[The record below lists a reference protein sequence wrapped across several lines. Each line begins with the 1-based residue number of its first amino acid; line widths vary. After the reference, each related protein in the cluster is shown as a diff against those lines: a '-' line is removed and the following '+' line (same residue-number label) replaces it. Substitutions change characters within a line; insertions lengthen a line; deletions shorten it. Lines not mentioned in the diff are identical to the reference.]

1 MGELAQRACAMK
13 VGVSVVEVE
22 RNGMNALNLYV
33 NVEHGKSS
41 RAVSPGRA
49 GGVKAFA
56 SNIDVHGV
64 RGIQAGYQKDQ
75 PQQQQQQ
82 QQPQQQQRG
91 GEIESMSAA
100 ELKQVLYSHYST
112 AGNLSQEDRQ
122 VCVAERVSGIRRL
135 HNMQAENPLEV
146 LGASVWRPRMKT
158 QFLVE

>member
-1 MGELAQRACAMK
+1 MG
-13 VGVSVVEVE
+13 
-22 RNGMNALNLYV
+22 
-33 NVEHGKSS
+33 SS

-82 QQPQQQQRG
+82 QPQQQQRG
-91 GEIESMSAA
+91 GGIESMSAA

-122 VCVAERVSGIRRL
+122 EFLEIVQEVQDRDELLELC
-135 HNMQAENPLEV
+135 HNEGLSDATDNI
-146 LGASVWRPRMKT
+146 
-158 QFLVE
+158 

>member
-1 MGELAQRACAMK
+1 MGTAPAPAPAIRRPPAPTLKTYFDEGAFDQAAARLRLQSLNIRTIGDFQVIDENNGVFNISLPAASFGPDSQHELMELAQRACAMK

-82 QQPQQQQRG
+82 QQQQ
-91 GEIESMSAA
+91 
-100 ELKQVLYSHYST
+100 
-112 AGNLSQEDRQ
+112 
-122 VCVAERVSGIRRL
+122 
-135 HNMQAENPLEV
+135 P
-146 LGASVWRPRMKT
+146 
-158 QFLVE
+158 